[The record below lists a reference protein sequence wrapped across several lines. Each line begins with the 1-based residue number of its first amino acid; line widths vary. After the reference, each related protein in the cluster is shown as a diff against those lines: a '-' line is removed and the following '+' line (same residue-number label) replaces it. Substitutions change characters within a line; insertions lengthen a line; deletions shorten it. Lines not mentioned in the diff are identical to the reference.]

1 MRRSIIW
8 AALAIAVALP
18 ATTFAQ
24 SSDVPK
30 AEVFGGYQYT
40 RINPGQG
47 VDGDNFNGWE
57 ASAQYNWSKA
67 FGLKADFSGAYKSVL
82 GVSLRQHTYLFGP
95 VVSAR
100 SDKATFFAH
109 ALFGGAHATAD
120 TGSSFFGSVSDS
132 SFAMA
137 FGGGLDY
144 NLNRNF
150 AVRVGQFDYLPTR
163 FGGETQNNFRYSAG
177 IVLKF

>member
-1 MRRSIIW
+1 MRKSIVW
-8 AALAIAVALP
+8 ALLVLAMSVVS
-18 ATTFAQ
+18 FAQ
-24 SSDVPK
+24 DVPK

-40 RINPGQG
+40 RINPGHG
-47 VDGDNFNGWE
+47 VDGDSFNGWD
-57 ASAQYNWSKA
+57 AAVQYNWNKA

-100 SDKATFFAH
+100 SEKATVFAH

-120 TGSSFFGSVSDS
+120 AGSGSFLGSASDNA
-132 SFAMA
+132 FAMA

-144 NLNRNF
+144 NFHKNV
-150 AVRVGQFDYLPTR
+150 AIRVGQFDYLPTR
-163 FGGETQNNFRYSAG
+163 FGGETQNNFRYSTG
-177 IVLKF
+177 IVFRF